1 MIIILKKKKFPCEL
15 KQFNILYNKVHLI
28 HACLYSG
35 SGKPDPKDPSLG
47 EPKQKSHSLGPPKL
61 MFPLGGKL
69 KHPRYH
75 PNHPD
80 WDELD
85 PRWEFYM
92 QDLFTSQR
100 RHYSNEEI
108 KRRELF
114 KLVKSD
120 LKNSLTNTNF
130 ELFDSLLKNLD
141 ISDRQ
146 KHFIASSL
154 SNKLKVETN
163 TDKMLQKI
171 ITEQSL
177 IHPDSGKEEV
187 FIRSV
192 VLLEQENVSRNK
204 SLVISE
210 FPEMDINKDFDP
222 NWPYWGNR
230 VKARGKSRS
239 LSYFLD
245 YFKDFWDYFVMLLY
259 DHRMHFLNYGFYYCC
274 PTILLVFFL
283 IQYFNIY
290 L

>member
-1 MIIILKKKKFPCEL
+1 
-15 KQFNILYNKVHLI
+15 
-28 HACLYSG
+28 
-35 SGKPDPKDPSLG
+35 
-47 EPKQKSHSLGPPKL
+47 
-61 MFPLGGKL
+61 
-69 KHPRYH
+69 
-75 PNHPD
+75 
-80 WDELD
+80 
-85 PRWEFYM
+85 M

-100 RHYSNEEI
+100 RDYINEEI

-114 KLVKSD
+114 KLVESD

-177 IHPDSGKEEV
+177 IYPDSDKEEV

-192 VLLEQENVSRNK
+192 VLLEQKNVSRNK

-222 NWPYWGNR
+222 N
-230 VKARGKSRS
+230 
-239 LSYFLD
+239 
-245 YFKDFWDYFVMLLY
+245 
-259 DHRMHFLNYGFYYCC
+259 
-274 PTILLVFFL
+274 
-283 IQYFNIY
+283 
-290 L
+290 

>member
-1 MIIILKKKKFPCEL
+1 
-15 KQFNILYNKVHLI
+15 
-28 HACLYSG
+28 
-35 SGKPDPKDPSLG
+35 
-47 EPKQKSHSLGPPKL
+47 
-61 MFPLGGKL
+61 
-69 KHPRYH
+69 
-75 PNHPD
+75 
-80 WDELD
+80 
-85 PRWEFYM
+85 M
-92 QDLFTSQR
+92 QDLFTYQR

-114 KLVKSD
+114 KLVESD

-210 FPEMDINKDFDP
+210 FHEMDINKDFDP
-222 NWPYWGNR
+222 N
-230 VKARGKSRS
+230 
-239 LSYFLD
+239 
-245 YFKDFWDYFVMLLY
+245 
-259 DHRMHFLNYGFYYCC
+259 
-274 PTILLVFFL
+274 
-283 IQYFNIY
+283 
-290 L
+290 